1 MKKFTYSLFFL
12 AFLIPL
18 SSLYG
23 QGDYIVTIDNKTI
36 ENITIVSYPKT
47 LEQFLVNV
55 YNDNLMPTYED
66 LKIIYTSGKNK
77 RENKIDYNKVSKFST
92 SGVEHLSWHSR
103 KIPLVEGKIL
113 FDTIVE
119 SPGKTKDELYALAR
133 SSLILGM
140 SLTADQIQKTLIEDK
155 ESGSIM
161 VKKLIVGAGDQGR
174 FSSYILF
181 DLLVR
186 VKDGKARM
194 TIGDIKLHYAK
205 GEIFNDAAIHHYEVK
220 GEEFATNWRR
230 GSTIR
235 SHYYKGVLILF
246 YTIEDVLIK
255 NFVGLYTKEQPLSDW

>member
-1 MKKFTYSLFFL
+1 MKKFMRLSLFL
-12 AFLIPL
+12 VLL
-18 SSLYG
+18 SLNSLVYG
-23 QGDYIVTIDNKTI
+23 QEDYIVTIDNKTI
-36 ENITIVSYPKT
+36 DNITITSYPKT

-55 YNDNLMPTYED
+55 YNDNLMPAYED
-66 LKIIYTSGKNK
+66 LRILYTSGKNN
-77 RENKIDYNKVSKFST
+77 RENKIEYNKVVKFKI
-92 SGVEHLSWHSR
+92 SGIEYTTWHAR
-103 KIPLVEGKIL
+103 TAPLVEEKIV

-119 SPGKTKDELYALAR
+119 TPGKTKDELYSLAR

-161 VKKLIVGAGDQGR
+161 VRKLIVGAGDQGH
-174 FSSYILF
+174 FSSYIFF

-205 GEIFNDAAIHHYEVK
+205 GQIFNDAAINHYEVK
-220 GEEFATNWRR
+220 AEEFTKNWRK

-235 SHYYKGVLILF
+235 SHYYKGVLIMF
-246 YTIEDVLIK
+246 YTIEDVLIR
-255 NFVGLYTKEQPLSDW
+255 NFVDLYTKEQPLSDW